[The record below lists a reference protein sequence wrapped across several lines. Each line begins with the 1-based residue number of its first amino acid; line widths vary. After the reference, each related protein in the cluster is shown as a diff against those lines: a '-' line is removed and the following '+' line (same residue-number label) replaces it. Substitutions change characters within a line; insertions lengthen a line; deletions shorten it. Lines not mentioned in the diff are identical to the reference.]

1 MIEEDKDTTLMA
13 YAIYALKY
21 YDLNNEF
28 DI

>member
-1 MIEEDKDTTLMA
+1 MMEEDKGTTLMA